1 MSSGKCHEKTL
12 CCRREV
18 RDSVRRLTNHPSLAL
33 WAANNE
39 NEVALRSE
47 TCLLSF
53 FFTFSLPMYVSIT
66 LCFYLYHSYY
76 TFIHTVLFLNIFIYH
91 LQFYSLIFLF
101 FHNFREKFWN
111 FKTKFKIFLTQIISK
126 VDCVEFQ
133 SMKRRS
139 WVILINYPPSL
150 AIYLSSFLFPCP
162 PCFPPLL
169 CVLNTTS
176 PSQIP
181 HSLPNNLAQSFGV
194 L

>member
-1 MSSGKCHEKTL
+1 MRMKWRSGRK
-12 CCRREV
+12 
-18 RDSVRRLTNHPSLAL
+18 LAF
-33 WAANNE
+33 
-39 NEVALRSE
+39 S
-47 TCLLSF
+47 LSF
-53 FFTFSLPMYVSIT
+53 SLSLSLCMFLSLSVSISTT
-66 LCFYLYHSYY
+66 LIILSYTLFY
-76 TFIHTVLFLNIFIYH
+76 FWIFSFTIYNSI
-91 LQFYSLIFLF
+91 LSFSFF